1 MPQSF
6 HNILV
11 TCMVNLGDVVLSTGC
26 AQLLKELYP
35 SARVTYMVKKSIGPI
50 LENHPYI
57 DEVIMP
63 DYQTKKKSLRQM
75 LTLISDVRRR
85 RFDLCVSLDRKS
97 RPALVA
103 LLAGIPIRVIGD
115 RLFDVKPS
123 FVTKFYTHV
132 IHTPDD
138 FRNTHQAAIFQSVI
152 TGFVGIKHD
161 LVKPCLGGL
170 SDADKKNAAALYQA
184 IPTANKKLA
193 VCIRGTFHLKNWP
206 LDKFAVVLNQLSRQ
220 YDVSFV
226 LIGVEDDYCDSK
238 NLITQLDDS
247 DNAVNFCGKTDL
259 KSLAGLLALV
269 DGLLT
274 VDTGA
279 MHIAAAVG
287 TPVTGIFR
295 CISANRWRPLCEHCD
310 VLTVHLPECPKEGP
324 PEVCP
329 ERNCLEQLSV
339 ADVLTAAM
347 KMLQENHIIRR

>member
-1 MPQSF
+1 MPQIF
-6 HNILV
+6 QNILV

-35 SARVTYMVKKSIGPI
+35 GARVTYMVKNSIGPI

-63 DYQTKKKSLRQM
+63 DYQAKKKSFRQM
-75 LTLISDVRRR
+75 LALISAVRQRQ
-85 RFDLCVSLDRKS
+85 FDLCVSLDRKS

-103 LLAGIPIRVIGD
+103 LLAGIPTRIIGD

-123 FVTKFYTHV
+123 FVTKFYTRV

-138 FRNTHQAAIFQSVI
+138 FRNTHQAAIFQAVI
-152 TGFVGIKHD
+152 TGFVGIEHD
-161 LVKPCLGGL
+161 LVRPCIGGL
-170 SDADKKNAAALYQA
+170 RDADKKNADNLYQA

-206 LDKFAVVLNQLSRQ
+206 LDKFAIVLNQLRRQ

-226 LIGVEDDYCDSK
+226 LIGVEDDYCDSEK
-238 NLITQLDDS
+238 LIALLDEP
-247 DNAVNFCGKTDL
+247 DNTANFCGKTDL

-269 DGLLT
+269 DGFLT

-279 MHIAAAVG
+279 MHIAAAVN
-287 TPVTGIFR
+287 TPIVGIFR
-295 CISANRWRPLCEHCD
+295 CISAKRWSPLCDENE
-310 VLTVHLPECPKEGP
+310 VLTVQLSECPKEGP

-329 ERNCLEQLSV
+329 EKNCLETLSAEAV
-339 ADVLTAAM
+339 TAAAQ
-347 KMLQENHIIRR
+347 KILGASPVRS